1 MASPPA
7 KRLRRS
13 TRQLSDD
20 ESDYEAAPIPPQTK
34 QKGKSAL
41 KRPTKTQPVLAKQVA
56 AAQSPKR
63 KAPPKSTTASPS
75 SAKKA
80 AKTTKEPEKSKSLHT
95 FFGKATEEQ
104 RWNRRSHVMDDG
116 IEDGEF
122 GDAIVDDDI
131 HDDDDLED
139 LIDGKTSTKSILD
152 RRKVFASGLNGL
164 RSSQKNAPS
173 LSQRFAKPAIPH
185 RKSTQSSDTLSSEET
200 HRPWSDRY
208 GPSNIDELAIHKKK
222 VADVQKWLTDVLSGL
237 DDRRLLIL
245 KGPAGTGKSA
255 TVSLLSQTL
264 DVPTIPWNNPT
275 AAEFGSTSS
284 IAAQFSDFLNR
295 SGQYGSLD
303 FDGPIKVEST
313 SGKRIL
319 VVKEFP
325 TNMTRSSAAID
336 SFRSVILQYIATSAP
351 ALPASFKQSTLGTH
365 PPAIMIITE
374 TLLTSNTA
382 ATDSFTAHR
391 LLGPEISNHP
401 LVTSI
406 EFNPVAPTFVTKA
419 LDLVIKKEARD
430 SKRRRAPGPAVIQRL
445 ADMGD
450 IRSAVNSLEFLC
462 VRGDTNGDWS
472 GTVAAKPKKAGKD
485 GVPLTNMEKQSL
497 ELISQRE
504 TTLDMFHA
512 VGKVVYNKR
521 EDPRIRDSRAEP
533 PPKPPDHL
541 KHFNKPKLSQVDIE
555 ALLNETGTDI
565 QTFLSTLHENYV
577 LSCNGD
583 GFVEALMASSEHLS
597 DSDIL
602 NPDSRALT
610 RSSRYGVGTGIPAL
624 QSGGTDVLRQDEIS
638 FQVATRGLLFS
649 LPFPVNRAAHPG
661 GRKQDSFK
669 MFYPASLRL
678 WKPTEETESLIDL
691 FMTTGQDAQQKA
703 GTSTANGV
711 ASWQQRSQGFLPQRS
726 DKTAEMQGRIMLPPS
741 RDALTLTQLPYMAKI
756 KPGNRMLTR
765 ITQLHGLNVNVSG
778 EEPFEEDVEPETPKP
793 SMLARLSQPQS
804 NMMPSPTKLP
814 AGPSQE
820 VELERLYLTDDDI
833 LDD

>member
-7 KRLRRS
+7 KRQRRS
-13 TRQLSDD
+13 TRQHSDD
-20 ESDYEAAPIPPQTK
+20 ESGHEAVTQPRK
-34 QKGKSAL
+34 DEQKGKSTL
-41 KRPTKTQPVLAKQVA
+41 KRPTKTQPAPARQAAVAK
-56 AAQSPKR
+56 SPGR
-63 KAPPKSTTASPS
+63 KAPAKSTTASPS

-80 AKTTKEPEKSKSLHT
+80 GNSTKEPEKSKSLHT
-95 FFGKATEEQ
+95 FFSKATEEQ
-104 RWNRRSHVMDDG
+104 RWSRKTDTADEE

-131 HDDDDLED
+131 LDDDLEE
-139 LIDGKTSTKSILD
+139 LLDGKSSTKSILD
-152 RRKVFASGLNGL
+152 RRKDFASASNGL
-164 RSSQKNAPS
+164 SSGQRNTPS
-173 LSQRFAKPAIPH
+173 LSRRFAKPAVPH
-185 RKSTQSSDTLSSEET
+185 QKSAQSSDPFSSEET

-208 GPSNIDELAIHKKK
+208 GPSNTEELAVHKKK

-245 KGPAGTGKSA
+245 KGPAGSGKST
-255 TVSLLSQTL
+255 TVSLLSKSL
-264 DVPTIPWNNPT
+264 GVPMISWSNPT

-284 IAAQFSDFLNR
+284 VAMQFNEFLNR

-303 FDGPIKVEST
+303 FDEST
-313 SGKRIL
+313 HAEITSTKRIL
-319 VVKEFP
+319 VVEEFP

-336 SFRSVILQYIATSAP
+336 SFRSVVLQYVATSAP
-351 ALPASFKQSTLGTH
+351 ALPTAFKQSTLDTH
-365 PPAIMIITE
+365 PPVIMIITE

-401 LVTSI
+401 LVTI
-406 EFNPVAPTFVTKA
+406 TEFNPVAPTFVTRA

-430 SKRRRAPGPAVIQRL
+430 SKRRRAPGPAVLQRL

-462 VRGDTNGDWS
+462 VRGDSNGDWS
-472 GTVAAKPKKAGKD
+472 GTVAAKAKKAGKD

-497 ELISQRE
+497 ELVSQRE
-504 TTLDMFHA
+504 ITLNMFHA

-521 EDPRIRDSRAEP
+521 EDPRIRDPRAEP

-541 KHFNKPKLSQVDIE
+541 KHLNKPKISQVDIE

-565 QTFLSTLHENYV
+565 QTFLSTLHESCV

-583 GFVEALMASSEHLS
+583 SFVEAFTACSDYMS

-610 RSSRYGVGTGIPAL
+610 RSSRYGVGTGIPPL
-624 QSGGTDVLRQDEIS
+624 QSGGTDMLRQDEIS

-669 MFYPASLRL
+669 TFYPASLRL

-691 FMTTGQDAQQKA
+691 FMVAGHDAEQKA
-703 GTSTANGV
+703 ITTTTNGV
-711 ASWQQRSQGFLPQRS
+711 ASWQRRSQGAFLYTKG
-726 DKTAEMQGRIMLPPS
+726 DKAMETEGRTMLPPS
-741 RDALTLTQLPYMAKI
+741 RDVLTLTQLPYMAKI

-765 ITQLHGLNVNVSG
+765 ITEFHGLNVEVSG
-778 EEPFEEDVEPETPKP
+778 EEPFEDDTEPEAPKP

-804 NMMPSPTKLP
+804 KMMPAPKLP
-814 AGPSQE
+814 AAPSQE

>member
-13 TRQLSDD
+13 SRNLSDD
-20 ESDYEAAPIPPQTK
+20 EPDFEAAPKPSQIK
-34 QKGKSAL
+34 QKSKPTL
-41 KRPTKTQPVLAKQVA
+41 KRPSKTQPVPAQPA
-56 AAQSPKR
+56 PAAQSPKR
-63 KAPPKSTTASPS
+63 KAPTKSTTASPS

-104 RWNRRSHVMDDG
+104 RWNRKTDTADG
-116 IEDGEF
+116 EIEDGEF

-131 HDDDDLED
+131 HDDDLED
-139 LIDGKTSTKSILD
+139 LAVGKSSTKSILD
-152 RRKVFASGLNGL
+152 RRKLFSSTSNALS
-164 RSSQKNAPS
+164 SSQRNAPS
-173 LSQRFAKPAIPH
+173 LSQRFAKPAIPA
-185 RKSTQSSDTLSSEET
+185 RKNTLSFEET

-208 GPSNIDELAIHKKK
+208 GPSNKDELAVHKKK
-222 VADVQKWLTDVLSGL
+222 VGDVQHWLTEVLSGL

-245 KGPAGTGKSA
+245 KGPAGTGKST
-255 TVSLLSQTL
+255 TVSLLSQIL
-264 DVPTIPWNNPT
+264 GVPTIPWNNPT

-284 IAAQFSDFLNR
+284 VAVQFSDFLNR

-303 FDGPIKVEST
+303 FDGSAKIETTST
-313 SGKRIL
+313 KRIL
-319 VVKEFP
+319 VVEEFP
-325 TNMTRSSAAID
+325 TNMTRSSAAVD
-336 SFRSVILQYIATSAP
+336 SFRSVILQYVATSAP
-351 ALPASFKQSTLGTH
+351 ALPASFKQSTLDTH
-365 PPAIMIITE
+365 PPVIMIITE

-391 LLGPEISNHP
+391 LLGPDISNHP
-401 LVTSI
+401 LVTII

-430 SKRRRAPGPAVIQRL
+430 SQRRRVPGPAVIQRL

-462 VRGDTNGDWS
+462 VRGDSNGDWS
-472 GTVAAKPKKAGKD
+472 GTVAAKAKKAGKD
-485 GVPLTNMEKQSL
+485 GVPLTSMEKQSL
-497 ELISQRE
+497 ELVSQRE

-521 EDPRIRDSRAEP
+521 EDPRIRDPRAEP

-541 KHFNKPKLSQVDIE
+541 KHFNKPKISQVDIE

-583 GFVEALMASSEHLS
+583 GFVEALTACSEYMS

-624 QSGGTDVLRQDEIS
+624 QSGGTDMLRQDEIS

-649 LPFPVNRAAHPG
+649 LPFPINRAAHPG

-691 FMTTGQDAQQKA
+691 FMVAGQDAQQKA
-703 GTSTANGV
+703 STTTANGV
-711 ASWQQRSQGFLPQRS
+711 ASWQQRIQGFLPQKS
-726 DKTAEMQGRIMLPPS
+726 DKSTEMEGRKMLIPS
-741 RDALTLTQLPYMAKI
+741 RDALILTQLPYMAKI
-756 KPGNRMLTR
+756 KAGNRMLTR
-765 ITQLHGLNVNVSG
+765 ITQFQGLNVEVSG
-778 EEPFEEDVEPETPKP
+778 EEPFEEDTELEPPKP
-793 SMLARLSQPQS
+793 SMLARLSQPRS
-804 NMMPSPTKLP
+804 KMPPPKLP
-814 AGPSQE
+814 AAISHV

-833 LDD
+833 SDE

>member
-7 KRLRRS
+7 KRQRRS
-13 TRQLSDD
+13 TTQLSDD
-20 ESDYEAAPIPPQTK
+20 ESDLEAVTQPRQFK
-34 QKGKSAL
+34 QKGKSTL
-41 KRPTKTQPVLAKQVA
+41 KRPTKTQPAPAGQAAVAK
-56 AAQSPKR
+56 SPGR
-63 KAPPKSTTASPS
+63 KAPAKSTTGSPS

-80 AKTTKEPEKSKSLHT
+80 GNTTKEPEKSKSLHT
-95 FFGKATEEQ
+95 FFSKATEEQ
-104 RWNRRSHVMDDG
+104 RWNRKTDTADEE

-122 GDAIVDDDI
+122 GDAIVDDEI
-131 HDDDDLED
+131 LDDDLEE
-139 LIDGKTSTKSILD
+139 LVDGKSSTKSILD
-152 RRKVFASGLNGL
+152 RRKVFASASNGL
-164 RSSQKNAPS
+164 SSSQRNTPL
-173 LSQRFAKPAIPH
+173 LSQRFAKPAILH
-185 RKSTQSSDTLSSEET
+185 RKSTQTSDALSSEET

-208 GPSNIDELAIHKKK
+208 GPSDIEELAVHKKK
-222 VADVQKWLTDVLSGL
+222 VADVQKWLADVLSGL

-245 KGPAGTGKSA
+245 KGPAGSGKST
-255 TVSLLSQTL
+255 TVSLLSKSL
-264 DVPTIPWNNPT
+264 GVPTIPWNNPT

-284 IAAQFSDFLNR
+284 VAMQFNEFLNR

-303 FDGPIKVEST
+303 FDEPTNAQITST
-313 SGKRIL
+313 KRIL
-319 VVKEFP
+319 VVEEFP

-336 SFRSVILQYIATSAP
+336 SFRSVVLQYVATSAP
-351 ALPASFKQSTLGTH
+351 ALPTAFKQSTLDTH
-365 PPAIMIITE
+365 PPVIMIVTE

-401 LVTSI
+401 LVTI
-406 EFNPVAPTFVTKA
+406 TEFNPVAATFLTRA
-419 LDLVIKKEARD
+419 LDLVIKKEARG
-430 SKRRRAPGPAVIQRL
+430 SKRRRAPGPAVLQRL

-450 IRSAVNSLEFLC
+450 IRSAINSLEFLC
-462 VRGDTNGDWS
+462 VRGDSNGDWS
-472 GTVAAKPKKAGKD
+472 GTVAAKAKKAGKD

-504 TTLDMFHA
+504 TTLNMFHA

-521 EDPRIRDSRAEP
+521 EDPRIRDPRAEP

-541 KHFNKPKLSQVDIE
+541 RHLNKPKISQVDVE

-583 GFVEALMASSEHLS
+583 GFVEAFTACSDYMS

-610 RSSRYGVGTGIPAL
+610 RSSRYGVGTGIPPL
-624 QSGGTDVLRQDEIS
+624 QSGGTDMLRQDEIS

-678 WKPTEETESLIDL
+678 WKPTEETESLINL
-691 FMTTGQDAQQKA
+691 FMVAGHDAEQKA
-703 GTSTANGV
+703 STTTTNGV
-711 ASWQQRSQGFLPQRS
+711 ASWQQRSQGAFLS
-726 DKTAEMQGRIMLPPS
+726 LKGDKAMEMEGRTMLPPS

-765 ITQLHGLNVNVSG
+765 ITQFHGLNVEVSG
-778 EEPFEEDVEPETPKP
+778 EEPFEDDTEPEAPKP

-804 NMMPSPTKLP
+804 KMMPPPKLP
-814 AGPSQE
+814 AAPSQE